1 MNYLVLSLIGKNS
14 VSVLELERL
23 KAAINRLLTIEFV
36 DDRSIFWDEEGDLI
50 FHPPVNK
57 QDRTYWLSVLNNAI
71 DKGKWE
77 FILGKI

>member
-14 VSVLELERL
+14 VSVLERERV
-23 KAAINRLLTIEFV
+23 KAAINRLLMIELV
-36 DDRSIFWDEEGDLI
+36 DNRSIFWDEEGDLI

-57 QDRTYWLSVLNNAI
+57 KDRTYWLSILNGAV
-71 DKGKWE
+71 DRGKWE